1 MKKYCVRKNFL
12 LILICMLFL
21 FDVRDILFYS
31 GVILLNKGKMPGK
44 DKFDKF
50 RVNEEIDAQNVRLV
64 GEEGEPVIIAMSAA
78 LQMAREKN
86 LDLVEITANQDPP
99 VVRIIDYSKFRFDQ
113 IKKAKEA
120 KKKQKVIHIK
130 EIKMRPAIDDNDFL
144 HKVNNAK
151 SFLEKGDKVKFT
163 LMFRGREMVHPE
175 LGFEVMDKV
184 QDVLKDVATVEKK
197 PAQEGRNITMFMNP
211 VAQFKKN

>member
-1 MKKYCVRKNFL
+1 MVKQ
-12 LILICMLFL
+12 
-21 FDVRDILFYS
+21 
-31 GVILLNKGKMPGK
+31 GKMPGK

-50 RVNEEIDAQNVRLV
+50 RVNEEIDAPEVRLV
-64 GEEGEPVIIAMSAA
+64 GEEGEPQIIAMSKA
-78 LQMAREKN
+78 LEMAREKN

-99 VVRIIDYSKFRFDQ
+99 VVRIIDYSKFKFDQ

-120 KKKQKVIHIK
+120 KKKQKVIHVK
-130 EIKMRPAIDDNDFL
+130 EIKMRPAIDDNDFQ

-175 LGFEVMDKV
+175 LGFEVMDRI
-184 QDVLKDVATVEKK
+184 QEVLKDVATVEKK

-211 VAQFKKN
+211 VASLKKN

>member
-1 MKKYCVRKNFL
+1 M
-12 LILICMLFL
+12 
-21 FDVRDILFYS
+21 
-31 GVILLNKGKMPGK
+31 LNKGKMPAK

-50 RVNEEIDAQNVRLV
+50 RVNEEIDASSVRLV
-64 GEEGEPVIIAMSAA
+64 GEEGEPVVIAMSTA
-78 LQMAREKN
+78 LQMAKEKN

-120 KKKQKVIHIK
+120 KKKQKVIHVK

-175 LGFEVMDKV
+175 LGFEVMDKI
-184 QDVLKDVATVEKK
+184 QEVLKDIAIVEKK
-197 PAQEGRNITMFMNP
+197 AAQEGRNITMFMMP
-211 VAQFKKN
+211 SAQNKKN

>member
-1 MKKYCVRKNFL
+1 MNFL
-12 LILICMLFL
+12 LILISMLFHS
-21 FDVRDILFYS
+21 DGRDIIFYT
-31 GVILLNKGKMPGK
+31 GVILVNKGKMPAK

-50 RVNEEIDAQNVRLV
+50 RINEEIDAQTVRLV

-78 LQMAREKN
+78 LEMAREKN

-99 VVRIIDYSKFRFDQ
+99 VVRIIDYSKFKFDQ
-113 IKKAKEA
+113 MKKAKEA

-175 LGFEVMDKV
+175 LGFEVMDRI
-184 QDVLKDVATVEKK
+184 QEVLKDVAAVEKK

-211 VAQFKKN
+211 VAPSKKI